1 MPSEQVIQIAGAIP
15 AFIFPIASLIQLY
28 AVITRRSAE
37 GVSALTWFCCGFA
50 NICLYVYT
58 QKYGEWEA
66 IVAFLGSSV
75 LNFAVC
81 VLAIYYRRKNKNA
94 PS

>member
-1 MPSEQVIQIAGAIP
+1 MPSEFVIQIAGAIP
-15 AFIFPIASLIQLY
+15 AIIFPLASLTQLY
-28 AVITRRSAE
+28 AVVSRRNAD
-37 GVSALTWFCCGFA
+37 GVSALTWFFCGIA

-58 QKYGEWEA
+58 QKYDEWEA

-81 VLAIYYRRKNKNA
+81 GLALYYRRKTSSNL
-94 PS
+94 